1 MTKEYF
7 NTKEDYLLFRTQFAA
22 AHNHQNAKPHLEPSD
37 EWLSSTDEFSEG
49 TGTHRVD
56 GWMTATH
63 YILLNILRGKPPK
76 HGFTPIT
83 NSRKLKGVPDKWNG
97 FNCGYNTLIRLSKIA
112 KIVAENK
119 TPAQKWQQ
127 NELYDFLKPMLE
139 SDNALAAKYEQAYGK
154 HNPILERYVN
164 ILAKLQ
170 LDEQND

>member
-1 MTKEYF
+1 MTTEYL
-7 NTKEDYLLFRTQFAA
+7 TSKEDYLLFRSQFAA
-22 AHNHQNAKPHLEPSD
+22 AHNHQYAKPHLEPSD

-49 TGTHRVD
+49 TGFHRVN

-63 YILLNILRGKPPK
+63 YILLNIVRGKQPK

-83 NSRKLKGVPDKWNG
+83 NSRKLEGVPNKWNG

-127 NELYDFLKPMLE
+127 DELNDFLKPFMTNNEDLFE
-139 SDNALAAKYEQAYGK
+139 K
-154 HNPILERYVN
+154 YVN

-170 LDEQND
+170 LDE